1 MNQPLTLQFEENTL
15 LVTLNPH
22 QFRLTQ
28 LEAYPMLLESGL
40 YYSQGEIRESNE
52 GGLILAY
59 HRPPGFETLTELAQK
74 SDLVERLLLAQR
86 MQVLLSLF
94 KQPAIPYI
102 HPNNI
107 WINGASLLIGHRGM
121 QGAVAP
127 SEQSPQAFLDAYK
140 ALVVYLILPQLP
152 FDQLLGGLPA
162 VKHAF
167 AEKISHAESVEEV
180 VSLVDQQAHIQ
191 LEKQAEEKVLVVK
204 KRYQLFKW
212 GSLGLAILIIL
223 TGAFWSYASLIRLP
237 KEGRMRQAQTAYI
250 AQDYATVIEKLNGD
264 SPSSLPKDI
273 QYPLAVSSVQE
284 DNLNKEQKEAVLRT
298 LSAKSS
304 ANTLSY
310 WIYMGR
316 AQYEKALDVAQ
327 NIGDIQYIL
336 HAYSRRYDQVNA
348 DSKMSGAKKKELLEK
363 YKKEMDQLEKELNE
377 AKAGTS
383 ATNSATSGDQ
393 ATSATSTSSTPA
405 EGAPASSSTA
415 STGDTAA
422 SSTPASSSTEV
433 KNGN

>member
-22 QFRLTQ
+22 QFRLMQ
-28 LEAYPMLLESGL
+28 LEAYPMLLERGL

-52 GGLILAY
+52 GGLVLAY

-102 HPNNI
+102 HPDNI

-127 SEQSPQAFLDAYK
+127 SEQSAQAFLDAYK

-250 AQDYATVIEKLNGD
+250 AQDYATVIEKLKGD
-264 SPSSLPKDI
+264 NPSSLPKDI

-383 ATNSATSGDQ
+383 ATNSATSGETT
-393 ATSATSTSSTPA
+393 ASSTPA
-405 EGAPASSSTA
+405 EGAPASSSSTTTPA
-415 STGDTAA
+415 SDSSA